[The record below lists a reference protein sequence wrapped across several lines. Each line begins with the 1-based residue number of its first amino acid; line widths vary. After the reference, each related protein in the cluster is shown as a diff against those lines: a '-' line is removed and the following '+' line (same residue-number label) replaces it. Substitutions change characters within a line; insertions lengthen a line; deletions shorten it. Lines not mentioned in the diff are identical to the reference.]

1 MEQIICH
8 LIGDYLLQNNWMA
21 LNKTKSLLPALCHWL
36 AYTLPFA
43 MITQDPL
50 KLFAI
55 FFGHLIV
62 DHSNLVK
69 TVSDAAMGDA
79 PEHQKWT
86 IGIVRDNTIHLIF
99 NYIVLFEAAK

>member
-8 LIGDYLLQNNWMA
+8 LIGDYLLQNSWMA
-21 LNKTKSLLPALCHWL
+21 LNKTKSLIAAICHCV

-43 MITQDPL
+43 FLTQCPL

-62 DHSNLVK
+62 DHTNIVK
-69 TVSDAAMGDA
+69 QASDAAMGDA
-79 PEHQKWT
+79 QEYQKWT
-86 IGIVRDNTIHLIF
+86 IGIVRDNTVHLIF
-99 NYIVLFEAAK
+99 NYLVLFESAK